1 MIRQIKDGCAAV
13 LALSALLLTAP
24 AHSQAGQVA
33 PAAPGKA
40 AEAAKKVADPGA
52 KHDTKADKPAAKQ
65 EDKPGK
71 HEDKDGKQEDKSGK
85 QQAKG
90 KGDDTVSAVQKR
102 EADEAKVKERLQRR
116 KNEQEAERPK
126 VMAALKGQPMS
137 EALRQEL
144 TRHARRL
151 ARLERVKAVASEA
164 KDDAAVER
172 ASKLIAME
180 NARHDKF
187 TTSAEG
193 KDEKAGAK

>member
-1 MIRQIKDGCAAV
+1 MIRRIQDGCSAV

-24 AHSQAGQVA
+24 ALSQTSQAA
-33 PAAPGKA
+33 PAAQGKA
-40 AEAAKKVADPGA
+40 AEPAKKVADPGS
-52 KHDTKADKPAAKQ
+52 KHDPKGDKLA
-65 EDKPGK
+65 
-71 HEDKDGKQEDKSGK
+71 GKQEDKSGK
-85 QQAKG
+85 HEEKSGKQEDKPG
-90 KGDDTVSAVQKR
+90 KGDDTVSAVQRR
-102 EADEAKVKERLQRR
+102 EVEEAKVKERLQRR

-151 ARLERVKAVASEA
+151 ARLERVKSVASEA

-172 ASKLIAME
+172 ASKLIAAE

-187 TTSAEG
+187 TTTAEG